1 MNYYGEWVYI
11 DKNQDSDTKF
21 YVETDTIYKVE
32 VEETAAY
39 EYYIESDEENKKI
52 AAIEALHDQTPIEI
66 IDRQW
71 IIEENNNA

>member
-1 MNYYGEWVYI
+1 MR
-11 DKNQDSDTKF
+11 
-21 YVETDTIYKVE
+21 YKVE

-71 IIEENNNA
+71 TIEENNNA

>member
-1 MNYYGEWVYI
+1 MR
-11 DKNQDSDTKF
+11 
-21 YVETDTIYKVE
+21 YKVE

-52 AAIEALHDQTPIEI
+52 AAIEALYDQVPIDI

-71 IIEENNNA
+71 TIEEYSNA